1 VAGEKARGKLHKPS
15 PEQNPMLTGFAGDAP
30 DAFDRETGSSV
41 LERRARIDVCNLKRI
56 FCFMKKGNWSRD
68 T

>member
-1 VAGEKARGKLHKPS
+1 
-15 PEQNPMLTGFAGDAP
+15 MLTGFAGDAP